1 MKQKIAHITLLV
13 KEYEESIDFYTRTL
27 EFKLKEDTHLS
38 ETKRWVVITPPGT
51 EATSLILAK
60 ASGKN
65 QIAAIGNQ
73 AGGRVF
79 LFLHTDDFR
88 RDYERMK
95 ERGVEFIESP
105 RKEAYGTVIVFKD
118 LYGNKWDLIEP
129 INI

>member
-13 KEYEESIDFYTRTL
+13 KEYDESIDFYTGKL
-27 EFKLKEDTHLS
+27 DFKLKEDTHLS
-38 ETKRWVVITPPGT
+38 EIKRWVIITPPGLVGT
-51 EATSLILAK
+51 TLLLAR
-60 ASGKN
+60 ASGEE
-65 QIAAIGNQ
+65 QIAAVGNQ

-79 LFLHTDDFR
+79 LFLHTDDFC

-129 INI
+129 INN